1 MRTLESIRPMPG
13 WALCE
18 MLRPVS
24 ETKGGLIMGRALEDG
39 KTTEA
44 VARVHKVT
52 PAEGAH
58 GPLDPGFAAGD
69 SILIRDFLKY
79 ANGVGDSLNADR
91 NDRYFLLN
99 NKDALAVVSG
109 PGTLGF
115 YGEFVLE

>member
-1 MRTLESIRPMPG
+1 MRTLQSIRPMPG

-18 MLRPVS
+18 MLKPAS
-24 ETKGGLIMGRALEDG
+24 ETKSGLLMGRALEDG

-44 VARVHKVT
+44 VAVVHAVT
-52 PAEGAH
+52 PAEGTR
-58 GPLDPGFAAGD
+58 GPVDPGFAVGD
-69 SILIRDFLKY
+69 RILIRDFLKY
-79 ANGVGDSLNADR
+79 ANGVGDLLDADR

>member
-1 MRTLESIRPMPG
+1 MRTVESIRPMPG

-18 MLRPVS
+18 MLRPVA
-24 ETKGGLIMGRALEDG
+24 ETKSGLIMGRALEDG

-44 VARVHKVT
+44 VARVHRVT
-52 PAEGAH
+52 PAEGKH
-58 GPLDPGFAAGD
+58 GPIDPGFTVGD
-69 SILIRDFLKY
+69 NILIRDFLKY
-79 ANGVGDSLNADR
+79 ANTVGELVGADR
-91 NDRYFLLN
+91 ADRFFLLN